1 MNIKLNRQKRNSSK
15 DKNLTEDNHLS
26 IALLAAKIAEEKKGE
41 NILLLDVSK
50 LTVLADC
57 FVIVTAKS
65 MPQINA
71 IAKSIEESLRST
83 NCRLISKE
91 GFVDSNWIVLD
102 FGNLIVHIMNE
113 KERNYYKLEK
123 FWSNAT
129 LVDEKQWQK
138 AS

>member
-1 MNIKLNRQKRNSSK
+1 MNIKLNRQKRNTTK
-15 DKNLTEDNHLS
+15 KNNLKEANHLS

-50 LTVLADC
+50 LTVISDC
-57 FVIVTAKS
+57 FLIVTAKS

-71 IAKSIEESLRST
+71 IAKSIEESLRSV
-83 NCRLISKE
+83 NYRLISKE
-91 GFVDSNWIVLD
+91 GFVDSNWVVLD

>member
-15 DKNLTEDNHLS
+15 DKNLTRDNHLS
-26 IALLAAKIAEEKKGE
+26 IAFLAAKIAEEKKGE

-50 LTVLADC
+50 LTVLSDC
-57 FVIVTAKS
+57 FLIVTAKS

-71 IAKSIEESLRST
+71 IAKSIEENLRSA

-91 GFVDSNWIVLD
+91 GFVDSNWVVLD

-113 KERNYYKLEK
+113 KERSYYKLEK
-123 FWSNAT
+123 FWSNAI
-129 LVDEKQWQK
+129 VIDNKIWEK